1 MPPYPGFT
9 RFNKPYSQVTQWSGK
24 EMKAL
29 GRGIVPVFAAMLLNP
44 SASQRIPFTEAL
56 LCVNNLVYFQLMA
69 QYWYDTEATI
79 KYMENYL
86 EEFHCHK
93 DVFSWFCASKSTKKA
108 SEALKNQLT
117 LHKQEEWES
126 DPAWNNHSAAAKR
139 TRVYEDTMQ
148 IVSEIA

>member
-93 DVFSWFCASKSTKKA
+93 DVFS
-108 SEALKNQLT
+108 
-117 LHKQEEWES
+117 
-126 DPAWNNHSAAAKR
+126 
-139 TRVYEDTMQ
+139 
-148 IVSEIA
+148 